1 MRFFIS
7 IILCVFSLF
16 GCSDDTKDMS
26 EPEPITCQDQ
36 DYDLDGVCTPC
47 PFGFV
52 NGEACSALN
61 RDVAPGGSCSIDD
74 DWPPYKMGV
83 CVAVYCRQNHR
94 VQDHQC
100 VYCAEGTKNEEGDP
114 TSGPD
119 TQCESSL
126 CGPNEFVKWNLCMAC
141 ENGERNLAGDD
152 SNGADTTCDGE
163 LCPSNQFVVS
173 NLCLPCPDGTINEQG
188 DDALGADTACDAVF
202 CEVDEYVSSHTCM
215 ACTAGTTNA
224 AGDDA
229 SGMDTACDAA
239 GDLCKFNEYVS
250 SNVCTACPSGTINP
264 AGDDPAG
271 ADTACEVAD
280 ACALVLGVQ
289 CPDFEQAYL
298 KASNTDPNDRFG
310 QALAL
315 DGNTLAVGA
324 GVESSSATGING
336 DQTKN
341 DAQNSGAVYVF
352 TRTGTTWTQQAYIK
366 ASNTGSGD
374 YFGFALALNNQTLV
388 VGARGES
395 SDSTGVGGAQDNDDA
410 PTSGAVYVFRRTG
423 MTWAQEAYL
432 KASNTEAGD
441 RFGAAVDLDGNTL
454 VVGASY
460 ERSNASGVNGDQG
473 NNVLEGAGAAYVFT
487 RTGSAWSQ
495 QAYLKASNPDS
506 ADYFGSAVTIQGDTV
521 VVGAPEEDSSST
533 GINSIPNKLA
543 PISGSAYVFKRTGTN
558 WTQEAYLKASNAGGD
573 DNFGA
578 SLAIDGDT
586 LAVGAWGEDSNA
598 DGVDGDQADNSVF
611 QSGAVYLFV
620 RANGMWTQQA
630 YLKAS
635 NPDEYAY
642 FGHSVALQGDLLAVG
657 AWGESSA
664 ATGLNGDESD
674 RSLSNAGA
682 AYLFSRSAGPWSQ
695 QAYLKASNTGL
706 DDYFGYALGL
716 DNGTLAVSATY
727 ENSNAK
733 GVNGDQTNNDASLAG
748 AVYVR
753 LIAP

>member
-1 MRFFIS
+1 MKRLLLLWMVAGVLGLS
-7 IILCVFSLF
+7 A
-16 GCSDDTKDMS
+16 CSDDTAS
-26 EPEPITCQDQ
+26 ESTTVTCQVQ
-36 DYDLDGVCTPC
+36 EHLVDGVCTACPLGSINGAGDDPSDGNTACVPVYCIANNRVESNACVPC
-47 PFGFV
+47 PTGIS
-52 NGEACSALN
+52 NEA
-61 RDVAPGGSCSIDD
+61 GDD
-74 DWPPYKMGV
+74 
-83 CVAVYCRQNHR
+83 A
-94 VQDHQC
+94 
-100 VYCAEGTKNEEGDP
+100 
-114 TSGPD
+114 SGAD
-119 TQCESSL
+119 TQCESAL
-126 CGPNEFVKWNLCMAC
+126 CAADEFVRDSVCLPC
-141 ENGERNLAGDD
+141 ENGGLNLPGDD
-152 SNGADTTCDGE
+152 ANGADTICDGD

-173 NLCLPCPDGTINEQG
+173 NLCLPCPDGTINEPG
-188 DDALGADTACDAVF
+188 DDALGADTACDAIL
-202 CEVDEYVSSHTCM
+202 CQADEYVSSNSCM
-215 ACTAGTTNA
+215 ACDVGTTNA
-224 AGDDA
+224 AGDVA
-229 SGMDTACDAA
+229 SGGDTTCDAA
-239 GDLCKFNEYVS
+239 GAVCAFNEYVS
-250 SNVCTACPSGTINP
+250 SNVCTACPSGTIHP

-271 ADTACEVAD
+271 ADTVCEVAD

-310 QALAL
+310 QAIAL

-324 GVESSSATGING
+324 WVEASSATGING
-336 DQTKN
+336 DQTNN
-341 DAQNSGAVYVF
+341 DATNSGAVYVF
-352 TRTGTTWTQQAYIK
+352 TRNGTTWAQQAYIK

-374 YFGFALALNNQTLV
+374 YFGYALALSGKTLV

-395 SDSTGVGGAQDNDDA
+395 SDSTGVGGAQDNDNA
-410 PTSGAVYVFRRTG
+410 LTSGAVYVYRRTG

-432 KASNTEAGD
+432 KASNAEAGD
-441 RFGAAVDLDGNTL
+441 RFGASVGLDGNNL

-460 ERSNASGVNGDQG
+460 ERSNASGVNGDQT
-473 NNVLEGAGAAYVFT
+473 NNAFQGAGAAYVFT
-487 RTGSAWSQ
+487 RTGSAWAQ

-506 ADYFGSAVTIQGDTV
+506 ADYFGTTVAIQGDTV
-521 VVGAPEEDSSST
+521 VIGAPEEDSSST
-533 GINSIPNKLA
+533 GINSTPNKLA
-543 PISGSAYVFKRTGTN
+543 PISGAAYVFTRSGTT
-558 WTQEAYLKASNAGGD
+558 WSQQAYLKGSNTGGD

-598 DGVDGDQADNSVF
+598 DGVGGDQADNSVF

-620 RANGMWTQQA
+620 RANGIWAQQA

-642 FGHSVALQGDLLAVG
+642 FGHSVALQGDLLVVG

-664 ATGLNGDESD
+664 AIGLNGDEAD
-674 RSLSNAGA
+674 RTLSNAGA
-682 AYLFSRSAGPWSQ
+682 VYLFRRAVIWSQ

-716 DNGTLAVSATY
+716 DNGTLAVSATL
-727 ENSNAK
+727 ENSNAT